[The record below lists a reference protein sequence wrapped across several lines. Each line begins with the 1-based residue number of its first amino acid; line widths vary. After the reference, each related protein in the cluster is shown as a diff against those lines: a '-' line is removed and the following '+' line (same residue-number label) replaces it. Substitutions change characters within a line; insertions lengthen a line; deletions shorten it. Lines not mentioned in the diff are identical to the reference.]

1 VARGARLLAYPLSL
15 LINRYRYVTSVLLR
29 IGLAV
34 LLLALGPGLT
44 DLGVGSLDEEPPAS
58 ALSSLRWSLV
68 LEAQDPSAAIRLGE
82 VDALAREHSPE
93 LTRIRVRFEGVARA
107 AEVLARPANPVLGW
121 NVEFLD
127 ESGQAIWEHA
137 VFLEKSF
144 RLPGFRRSL
153 LGQVDS
159 RVRGA
164 ELERDRQE
172 VVWLAEARHGFVQV
186 ALAEAEVESL
196 NRMESLV
203 DRIRT
208 AARARSA
215 EGELS
220 MPQLRLLEMGEY
232 RLRALLSERVV
243 ERDRRRSE
251 WATRMGLTE
260 VGAFLFDPDE
270 ARGRIVLPGEGD
282 LLTWLADSPS
292 ARSDRQALEAAR
304 RDISVEEGRRWP
316 EVDLLAGYRR
326 MTPQHR
332 GFLVGGSVPLP
343 LRDGNRAAI
352 QEAEAGERERAL
364 TSTLQETGN
373 RARGLQLLGTLERL
387 DTQLEGFPPELS
399 DPEPFFEALVALYE
413 DGAEPLSGV
422 LGSLTLLA
430 ETYRTWFEQ
439 LDLYYGG
446 LFELEALT
454 GRRLLDS

>member
-1 VARGARLLAYPLSL
+1 M
-15 LINRYRYVTSVLLR
+15 TSILLR

-34 LLLALGPGLT
+34 LFLALGPGLT
-44 DLGVGSLDEEPPAS
+44 DLGVGNLDEKPPAPEWS
-58 ALSSLRWSLV
+58 FPGWSLV
-68 LEAQDPSAAIRLGE
+68 LEAQEPSAAIRLGE
-82 VDALAREHSPE
+82 VDTLAREHSPE
-93 LTRIRVRFEGVARA
+93 LTRIRVRFEGTAQA
-107 AEVLARPANPVLGW
+107 AEVVARPANPVLGW
-121 NVEFLD
+121 DVEFLD
-127 ESGQAIWEHA
+127 EGGQAIWEHA

-159 RVRGA
+159 RVRSA

-172 VVWLAEARHGFVQV
+172 VTWLAEARYGFVQV
-186 ALAEAEVESL
+186 ALAEAEVEVL
-196 NRMESLV
+196 NRLESFV
-203 DRIRT
+203 DRIRS

-232 RLRALLSERVV
+232 QLQALLSERVV
-243 ERDRRRSE
+243 ERDRLRSE
-251 WATRMGLTE
+251 WVTRMGLTE
-260 VGAFLFDPDE
+260 VGAFQLDPDE
-270 ARGRIVLPGEGD
+270 VRDRIVLPEEGE
-282 LLTWLADSPS
+282 LLAWLADSPA

-304 RDISVEEGRRWP
+304 RAISVEEGRRWP
-316 EVDLLAGYRR
+316 GVDLFAGYRQ
-326 MTPQHR
+326 MTPQHW
-332 GFLVGGSVPLP
+332 GFVVGASVPLP

-352 QEAEAGERERAL
+352 QEARAGEREQAL
-364 TSTLQETGN
+364 TSTLQETGD
-373 RARGLQLLGTLERL
+373 RARGLQLLTALERL
-387 DTQLEGFPPELS
+387 DSQLEGFPPELG
-399 DPEPFFEALVALYE
+399 DPESFFEALLALYE

-422 LGSLTLLA
+422 LSSLTLLA